1 MYGHGPEIAAI
12 LDAWKAEAWAEILA
26 EKDKDEADSGD

>member
-12 LDAWKAEAWAEILA
+12 LDKWKAEAWAELLA
-26 EKDKDEADSGD
+26 EAEDEADNKD